1 MRNPS
6 RSLFFKW
13 LPVVFV
19 TVAIVA
25 GSSSAATPAQVADSI
40 DRAKAFLYSRQ
51 LHGNWEAVST
61 RHGGV
66 KYPNDPSGL
75 QFGGMTAIT
84 TFALLACGDNPQ
96 SNDNLKQAVEWLEK
110 ADMRGIYA
118 ISLRAQVWGLLPE
131 DPTVKKCRLHDL
143 AMLLDDVRQGRGEEA
158 GFFGYGEGV
167 DKRQYD
173 HSVSQFG
180 VLGLWSLVQDGEEVE
195 TRYWRE
201 FDKAWRSQQRP
212 SGAWCYWAEPPPA
225 ELEEK
230 EPEGFGGELLS
241 MTAAGVATL
250 YITQDYANTSGAKT
264 EGNIKDANIAAGMQ
278 WIGSHLDS
286 INSNPWSIEWRY
298 YTMFGICR
306 IGLASGYK
314 RIGSNDWFQWGAD
327 TLLKEQDPANGSW
340 GSQLIKV
347 SDDTPPVDMGVFN
360 TAFSALFLSRG
371 RAPILFNKLQYNIL
385 KTTKKVEEANWNQR
399 PRDIANLTRF
409 LGKQSE
415 TQLNWQIV
423 SLDQPS
429 DLTDAPMLYM
439 AGNQVLNMTA
449 GDVEKLRDYV
459 NAGGIIIG
467 HADASSTAFDVSFR
481 KLGQAMFPG
490 ETFHELPA
498 DHPIYRNEDFNNKSW
513 MPVPHVE
520 AIDNGARIQML
531 LLPIGDPAR
540 EWQTQTFPKI
550 TKYSFGQLMMN
561 IYLYAVDKQGLRTKG
576 DTFIVKRR
584 DGVQTE
590 NTTPVKIARLQYD
603 GNWNPEPG
611 GWLRLAN
618 ILHNHKRLDIDV
630 VPVELGKGL
639 LTSDFKLAH
648 LTGTAMFT
656 LTAPQ
661 RLEIKKYVD
670 GGGTLLMDAAGGKSA
685 FALSAQEEL
694 GKIFPGTGT
703 PPVLPIKDPVYSAGD
718 PLTEITYR
726 QFARQALGNLHSPQL
741 RGFADG
747 KRTNVF
753 LSKEDLSVGLVG
765 QPVDGIIGYDPAS
778 ATQIVEDIVLYA
790 VH

>member
-1 MRNPS
+1 MPNP
-6 RSLFFKW
+6 FHV
-13 LPVVFV
+13 PVLRLLSVACV
-19 TVAIVA
+19 VMAIVA
-25 GSSSAATPAQVADSI
+25 RSSPAATPAQVADSI

-61 RHGGV
+61 RHAGV

-75 QFGGMTAIT
+75 QFGGMTAIA

-118 ISLRAQVWGLLPE
+118 VSLRAQVWALLPD
-131 DPTVKKCRLHDL
+131 DPTVKKMRLHDL
-143 AMLLDDVRQGRGEEA
+143 ATLLEDVRHGRGEEA

-180 VLGLWSLVQDGEEVE
+180 VLGLWSLVQDGDEVD

-201 FDKAWRSQQRP
+201 FDKGWRSQQQRD
-212 SGAWCYWAEPPPA
+212 GAWCYWAEPPPA
-225 ELEEK
+225 EIEEK
-230 EPEGFGGELLS
+230 EPSGFGGELLS

-250 YITQDYANTSGAKT
+250 YITQDYANTSAKT
-264 EGNIKDANIAAGMQ
+264 EGNIKDANIAAGMA

-286 INSNPWSIEWRY
+286 INANPWSIEWRY

-306 IGLASGYK
+306 IGLASGFK
-314 RIGSNDWFQWGAD
+314 RIGTTDWFQWGAD
-327 TLLKEQDPANGSW
+327 NLLKEQDPASGAW
-340 GSQLIKV
+340 GSGMIKV
-347 SDDTPPVDMGVFN
+347 GEDTPPADMGVFN
-360 TAFSALFLSRG
+360 TAFAALFLSRG

-385 KTTKKVEEANWNQR
+385 KTNKKVEEANWNQR

-423 SLDQPS
+423 SLDEPA

-439 AGNQVLNMTA
+439 AGNQVLNMTT
-449 GDVEKLRDYV
+449 GDMDKLRDYV

-467 HADASSTAFDVSFR
+467 HADASATAFDNSFR

-520 AIDNGARIQML
+520 ALDNGARIQML

-540 EWQTQTFPKI
+540 EWQTQSFPKI

-584 DGVQTE
+584 ESVQAE

-611 GWLRLAN
+611 GWARLAN

-639 LTSDFKLAH
+639 LTNEYKLAD

-656 LTAPQ
+656 LTQPQ
-661 RLEIKKYVD
+661 REEIKKYVD
-670 GGGTLLMDAAGGKSA
+670 GGGTLLIDAAGGKSA
-685 FALSAQEEL
+685 FALSAREEL
-694 GKIFPGTGT
+694 GKIFPGNAT
-703 PPVLPIKDPVYSAGD
+703 PPVLPLKDPVYAAE
-718 PLTEITYR
+718 PLTDVGYR
-726 QFARQALGNLHSPQL
+726 QFARAALGNLNKPEL
-741 RGFADG
+741 RGFAVG

-753 LSKEDLSVGLVG
+753 FSKEDLSVGLVG
-765 QPVDGIIGYDPAS
+765 EPVDGIVGYNPAT